1 VLLIGIIGNNQW
13 DFRVLYA
20 APATLF
26 TGDNPY
32 DVTNPNLGY
41 PKGLSY
47 LYPPLVLYVLKPL
60 SELPYST
67 ASSIW
72 FALKLLALF
81 VLIRLWDLHFDRLAS
96 SRPAILF
103 LAFGLNAPVF
113 KDLAAGNISI
123 FGQLGIWFGFLLLLR
138 DRPYSG
144 DLILAFTAQFKLV
157 RSYY

>member
-1 VLLIGIIGNNQW
+1 VLLIGINGNNQW
-13 DFRVLYA
+13 DFRV
-20 APATLF
+20 ATLF

-81 VLIRLWDLHFDRLAS
+81 VLIRLHGPRY
-96 SRPAILF
+96 I
-103 LAFGLNAPVF
+103 G
-113 KDLAAGNISI
+113 
-123 FGQLGIWFGFLLLLR
+123 
-138 DRPYSG
+138 
-144 DLILAFTAQFKLV
+144 
-157 RSYY
+157 